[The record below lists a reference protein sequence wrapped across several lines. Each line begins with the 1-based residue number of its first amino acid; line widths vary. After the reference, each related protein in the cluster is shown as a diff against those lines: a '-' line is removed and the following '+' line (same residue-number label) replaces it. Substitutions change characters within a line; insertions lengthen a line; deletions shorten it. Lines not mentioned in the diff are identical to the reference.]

1 MPSVLT
7 SEFAGN
13 TAIGELAS
21 NTAIGELW
29 SPRTDGGVAVQ
40 VMLTIAVIAAAAWAV
55 RRERSLVLLVVGLG
69 LVVLGWYGVRSL
81 H

>member
-1 MPSVLT
+1 MLAVVL
-7 SEFAGN
+7 AVV
-13 TAIGELAS
+13 LAV
-21 NTAIGELW
+21 GELW

-40 VMLTIAVIAAAAWAV
+40 VALTIALVVVLAWAV
-55 RRERSLVLLVVGLG
+55 RRERSLVLLVVGIG